1 MPKPTK
7 KEILEQ
13 RRFLQRQKLNEIRFK
28 GRFYKYLAS
37 VNNSIARELSANG
50 FGINIDSFLKY
61 ETVESIYKRLYLD
74 ITINEAD
81 IQWKELEQLEPAK
94 GKKDLVDDLVNILM
108 TPNESQPITL
118 WKRLLN
124 EFITVRIAGRITD
137 VNTTT
142 RKRIAYLIEKGLE
155 EGLGAKEVAKLIRD
169 DRGYNRN
176 RSLAIARTETI
187 TAGNQGKWLAA
198 ISSPYVMLKKWLP
211 KVDARTRLSHADFID
226 RPWVEMQQLFFVANG
241 DGVLEEARFPC
252 DATLTA
258 SNVINCRC
266 IVIFKIKTDENGR
279 PIRKNNFNFN

>member
-37 VNNSIARELSANG
+37 VNNAIASELSKNG
-50 FGINIDSFLKY
+50 FGVNIDAFLKY
-61 ETVESIYKRLYLD
+61 ESVEAIYRKLYLD

-81 IQWKELEQLEPAK
+81 IQWKELEQLEPTK
-94 GKKDLVDDLVNILM
+94 SKKDLVDDLVNILLA
-108 TPNESQPITL
+108 PNESQPISL

-124 EFITVRIAGRITD
+124 EFITVRVAGRITD

-155 EGLGAKEVAKLIRD
+155 DGLGAKEVATLIRKD
-169 DRGYNRN
+169 QGYNRN

-226 RPWVEMQQLFFVANG
+226 RPWVEMEQLFFVANG

-252 DATLTA
+252 DATLSA

-266 IVIFKIKTDENGR
+266 IVIFKIKTDDNGR